1 MRDLDRP
8 MPIQPNS
15 YLARMARFT
24 DGPEHDLRRAE
35 VLRALPAVE
44 GLEEAA
50 FSRAS
55 VGLPDL
61 VDAAPIARTVPV
73 AVLGDALG
81 VGDLTEKI
89 GALCDHGTVCD
100 GLPSLA
106 FTSVLFQCRD
116 ATAALALMA
125 LGDDVHVEDAVPVVR
140 TRRAPDRWVSLA
152 ETPYG
157 AGPHACPG
165 REHALALARGVVRAF
180 AGYDVVERGADEQRP
195 NLRMASRLIMQ
206 RR

>member
-1 MRDLDRP
+1 MRDLDQP
-8 MPIQPNS
+8 MPIQPHP

-35 VLRALPAVE
+35 VLAVLPAIE

-50 FSRAS
+50 FSRAA

-61 VDAAPIARTVPV
+61 VDAAPIARAVPV

-89 GALCDHGTVCD
+89 GALCDYGTVCD
-100 GLPSLA
+100 GLPGLA

-116 ATAALALMA
+116 ATTALALMT
-125 LGDDVHVEDAVPVVR
+125 LGDNVPLK
-140 TRRAPDRWVSLA
+140 T
-152 ETPYG
+152 
-157 AGPHACPG
+157 
-165 REHALALARGVVRAF
+165 
-180 AGYDVVERGADEQRP
+180 
-195 NLRMASRLIMQ
+195 Q
-206 RR
+206 RRSCEHDERRIYGCRSRMRRMVPAPMLVRVASTHSRWLGAWLTRSPITTSSSVAPTSNDVICGWPAD